1 MKIICLRASPR
12 ARVLHQYAGN
22 VVQFYHFQ
30 MDFLCGYADRLLFNP
45 HPSYSPS
52 LLKYAKTVKPGA
64 EACGSK
70 TLGEKAGLTFA
81 TNSVVKT
88 QSKISN

>member
-1 MKIICLRASPR
+1 MKIIRLRASPR

-52 LLKYAKTVKPGA
+52 LLKYAETVKPGA
-64 EACGSK
+64 HTALAKGQNSK
-70 TLGEKAGLTFA
+70 KYFSTFGHF
-81 TNSVVKT
+81 
-88 QSKISN
+88 QHI